1 MLDCTRPFV
10 ILCCLFV
17 AVTRNKTNISPR
29 RESLHFR
36 AFLNL
41 RSKTPYMMFSPA
53 SPGNFRQT
61 ISKKR
66 RCISILRAFRRKYDG
81 YLPRSL
87 AHSGDLALMCQFA
100 EAYTANAVVTQI
112 SVGAAADFA
121 AVVLS
126 CGEFCRKSLLDFH

>member
-66 RCISILRAFRRKYDG
+66 RCMSILRAFERKCG
-81 YLPRSL
+81 VNLPRSL
-87 AHSGDLALMCQFA
+87 AYAGNLALMCQLT
-100 EAYTANAVVTQI
+100 EADTAYAVITQI
-112 SVGAAADFA
+112 SVGASADLA

-126 CGEFCRKSLLDFH
+126 CGEFSRSSLLDFH